1 MQVLEK
7 SKLDGLM
14 AKWGFELLIDFD
26 LEYSMAV
33 CVDSCG
39 QFRAWFWQGNSSIS
53 EVDLTFKEGWWNL
66 EPWGNLLR
74 IQSFCYFYIFK
85 RLERWNELDIPT
97 YLRSSLT
104 HLFQPLPETNT
115 ADLFQGHHSQIFT
128 NFDIQNADSSYA

>member
-39 QFRAWFWQGNSSIS
+39 QLREWF
-53 EVDLTFKEGWWNL
+53 
-66 EPWGNLLR
+66 
-74 IQSFCYFYIFK
+74 
-85 RLERWNELDIPT
+85 
-97 YLRSSLT
+97 
-104 HLFQPLPETNT
+104 
-115 ADLFQGHHSQIFT
+115 
-128 NFDIQNADSSYA
+128 